1 MADKSKEA
9 CDGPSS
15 RRGKGGDSV
24 VIRIAVDEKDNT
36 EQSISNWSQ
45 SLNFNSSGLSGTET
59 SEWVVIT

>member
-9 CDGPSS
+9 CDGPS
-15 RRGKGGDSV
+15 RRGKGGDSL

-45 SLNFNSSGLSGTET
+45 NLNYNPSGLSSTET
-59 SEWVVIT
+59 SEWVGIT